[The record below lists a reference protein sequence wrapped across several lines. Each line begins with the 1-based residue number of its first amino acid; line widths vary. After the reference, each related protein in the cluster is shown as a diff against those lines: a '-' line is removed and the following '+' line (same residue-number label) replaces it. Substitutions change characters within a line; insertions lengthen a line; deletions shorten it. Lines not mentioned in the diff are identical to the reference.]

1 MGINMN
7 LTNKENFIVNKTIQ
21 YLAEKNA
28 VAPEYLGEF
37 QSMEDIEMNWN
48 GYFAWSF
55 VKEKIN
61 IFTNMFELAKV
72 VRAVDL
78 ANETKLTEDE
88 SDRVLDGVANT
99 VSSQYSNFIVQ
110 YGRELP
116 GLMDGSITVQ

>member
-1 MGINMN
+1 MN